1 METFKFNK
9 TQYQEIEHYLNSLN
23 RSFCCSNPQIAIS
36 DELFSLPA
44 ASNSIPAP
52 AMELFVTVCR
62 TCAKT
67 ELFNLQAANISR

>member
-9 TQYQEIEHYLNSLN
+9 TQMQEIEHHLKSLN
-23 RSFCCSNPQIAIS
+23 RSYCCSNPQIELLE
-36 DELFSLPA
+36 ELFLLPA
-44 ASNSIPAP
+44 ASNSIPGP
-52 AMELFVTVCR
+52 AIELFVTVCK

>member
-9 TQYQEIEHYLNSLN
+9 TQMQEIEHHLKSLN
-23 RSFCCSNPQIAIS
+23 RSFCCSNPKIVIS

-44 ASNSIPAP
+44 SSNSIPAP
-52 AMELFVTVCR
+52 AMELFVTVCK

-67 ELFNLQAANISR
+67 ELFNLHVANISR